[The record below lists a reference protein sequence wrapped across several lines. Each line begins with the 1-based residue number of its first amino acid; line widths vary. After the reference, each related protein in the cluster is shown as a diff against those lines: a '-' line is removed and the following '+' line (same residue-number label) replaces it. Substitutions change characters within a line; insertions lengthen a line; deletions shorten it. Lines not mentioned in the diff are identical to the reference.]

1 MASSSRLRRTEDCL
15 RQDRSRHG
23 GDERATPPRP
33 AREAGRACDTSDDST
48 DPAPR
53 LAEHGE
59 AGEEKERALMLQRGK
74 MSGGL
79 KRGHT
84 QRRHFKQGHENV

>member
-1 MASSSRLRRTEDCL
+1 V
-15 RQDRSRHG
+15 
-23 GDERATPPRP
+23 
-33 AREAGRACDTSDDST
+33 CDTSDGST
-48 DPAPR
+48 DPAPC

-59 AGEEKERALMLQRGK
+59 AGEEEKERALMLQRGK